1 MSTPKVTQKL
11 LEEQKTLQAAKKR
24 YILELTN
31 QMRTP
36 MNVIS
41 GMIDISKNNVT
52 DSHQVSDCL
61 DTMMVANREIQ
72 ILVEKIQD
80 MAYLEEEVI
89 LDTPTPV
96 KLTGVAERAIRKVC
110 SSRPEYRG
118 KVSIDSDVR
127 HHVVIADDRHLTNA
141 FTYVVDDVIKS
152 LDVDEDVVFYMRE
165 KFTTSSGNGMY
176 ELTVNRKW
184 PADGQNRSY
193 ESQVTMAR
201 ARMLFL
207 AMGGSVEINPFDGYD
222 QIRLTQ
228 AFPYGAESDVE
239 VDDVDSELESID
251 FWGMRIL
258 VAEDNVLNMQ
268 VMEALLKEQGI
279 IVTKAWNGKEAVEI
293 FEEAG
298 EDAFDL
304 VILDV
309 KMPVMNGY
317 EAAEEIRAMDTEY
330 AKDII
335 IFTVTAED
343 DEESVSKIF
352 ASGIDRYFLKPVNV
366 KEILKEYIRMT
377 E

>member
-1 MSTPKVTQKL
+1 MSDSNNSQKIY
-11 LEEQKTLQAAKKR
+11 EEQQALTTAKNR

-52 DSHQVSDCL
+52 DSHKVSDCL
-61 DTMMVANREIQ
+61 DKMTEANREIQ
-72 ILVEKIQD
+72 VLVEKIQD
-80 MAYLEEEVI
+80 MAYLEKEVI
-89 LDTPTPV
+89 LDEPQPV
-96 KLTGVAERAIRKVC
+96 KLAGVAEKAIRKVC
-110 SSRPEYRG
+110 ADRPEYQG

-127 HHVVIADDRHLTNA
+127 HHVVVTDLRHLTNA
-141 FTYVVDDVIKS
+141 FTYIVDEVVKS
-152 LDVDEDVVFYMRE
+152 LDVDEDVVFYIRE
-165 KFTTSSGNGMY
+165 KFTTKNGEGMY
-176 ELTVNRKW
+176 ELTVNRKHSEEKNM
-184 PADGQNRSY
+184 DSY

-207 AMGGSVEINPFDGYD
+207 AMGGSVEVNPLDGYYD

-228 AFPYGAESDVE
+228 VLPYGEEEDIESDDTE
-239 VDDVDSELESID
+239 IENID
-251 FWGMRIL
+251 FWGMRVL

-268 VMEALLKEQGI
+268 VMEVLLKELGI
-279 IVTKAWNGKEAVEI
+279 IVTKAWNGKEAVDL
-293 FEEAG
+293 FTEAG

-309 KMPVMNGY
+309 KMPEMDGY
-317 EAAEEIRAMDTEY
+317 EAAETIRAMDSEY

-335 IFTVTAED
+335 IFTVTAEE
-343 DEESVSKIF
+343 DEESVKRIYN
-352 ASGIDRYFLKPVNV
+352 SGIDQYFLKPVNV
-366 KEILKEYIRMT
+366 KEILREYIRMT

>member
-72 ILVEKIQD
+72 SLVEKIQD

-110 SSRPEYRG
+110 SSRPEYHG

-176 ELTVNRKW
+176 ELTVSRKW

-207 AMGGSVEINPFDGYD
+207 AMGGSVEINPLDGYD